1 MSHILGI
8 TFRSMNISQLVIWF
22 FIYSFLGWLWETCY
36 VSVRKGKL
44 INRGFINGPL
54 CTIYGCGALA
64 VYLILLPVIGT
75 LIAFNIFKP
84 IEHNYIAL
92 YIFGCI
98 CATAFE
104 YLTAQV
110 MLKLFGEVWWNY
122 DHLKFNYK
130 GIICLQSTLA
140 WGFVAVFIFGFLN
153 KFVER
158 FVFSIDY
165 RIASVMAMILV
176 FSYTADF
183 MQSFSE
189 SLNMQNMDI
198 KAEMRKFIK
207 MFHR

>member
-1 MSHILGI
+1 MKIFMFHGMDI
-8 TFRSMNISQLVIWF
+8 FQFFVWF
-22 FIYSFLGWLWETCY
+22 FIYSFLGWGMECIVIRRQKGYWE
-36 VSVRKGKL
+36 
-44 INRGFINGPL
+44 NRGFAKLPF
-54 CTIYGCGALA
+54 CVIYGFGVFIAC
-64 VYLILLPVIGT
+64 YLF
-75 LIAFNIFKP
+75 AP
-84 IEHNYIAL
+84 IQHNYAAL
-92 YIFGCI
+92 YVWGCI
-98 CATAFE
+98 GATVFE
-104 YLTAQV
+104 YIVA
-110 MLKLFGEVWWNY
+110 MAMMKLFGEVWWNY

>member
-1 MSHILGI
+1 MKIFMFHGMDI
-8 TFRSMNISQLVIWF
+8 FQFFVWF
-22 FIYSFLGWLWETCY
+22 FIYSFLGWGMECIVIRRQKGYWE
-36 VSVRKGKL
+36 
-44 INRGFINGPL
+44 NRGFAKLPF
-54 CTIYGCGALA
+54 CVIYGFGVFIAC
-64 VYLILLPVIGT
+64 YLF
-75 LIAFNIFKP
+75 AP
-84 IEHNYIAL
+84 IQHNYAAL
-92 YIFGCI
+92 YVWGCI
-98 CATAFE
+98 GATVFE
-104 YLTAQV
+104 YIVA
-110 MLKLFGEVWWNY
+110 MAMMKLFGEVWWNY

-130 GIICLQSTLA
+130 GIICLQSTLG

-198 KAEMRKFIK
+198 RAEMRKFIK

>member
-22 FIYSFLGWLWETCY
+22 FIYSFLGWCMECVVIRKQLGYWE
-36 VSVRKGKL
+36 
-44 INRGFINGPL
+44 NRGFAKLPF
-54 CTIYGCGALA
+54 CVIYGF
-64 VYLILLPVIGT
+64 GT

-158 FVFSIDY
+158 FVSSKNI
-165 RIASVMAMILV
+165 
-176 FSYTADF
+176 
-183 MQSFSE
+183 
-189 SLNMQNMDI
+189 
-198 KAEMRKFIK
+198 
-207 MFHR
+207 

>member
-1 MSHILGI
+1 MVFYIQLSWMVYGMCGYQKAAWLLGKQ
-8 TFRSMNISQLVIWF
+8 RL
-22 FIYSFLGWLWETCY
+22 C
-36 VSVRKGKL
+36 KL
-44 INRGFINGPL
+44 PF
-54 CTIYGCGALA
+54 CVIYGF
-64 VYLILLPVIGT
+64 GT

>member
-1 MSHILGI
+1 MKIFMFHGMDI
-8 TFRSMNISQLVIWF
+8 FQFFVWF
-22 FIYSFLGWLWETCY
+22 FIYSFLGGMECIVIRRQKGYWE
-36 VSVRKGKL
+36 
-44 INRGFINGPL
+44 NRGFAKLPF
-54 CTIYGCGALA
+54 CVIYGFGVFIAC
-64 VYLILLPVIGT
+64 YLF
-75 LIAFNIFKP
+75 AP
-84 IEHNYIAL
+84 IQHNYAAL
-92 YIFGCI
+92 YVWGCI
-98 CATAFE
+98 GATVFE
-104 YLTAQV
+104 YIVA
-110 MLKLFGEVWWNY
+110 MAMMKLFGEVWWNY

-198 KAEMRKFIK
+198 RAEMRKFIK

>member
-1 MSHILGI
+1 
-8 TFRSMNISQLVIWF
+8 
-22 FIYSFLGWLWETCY
+22 
-36 VSVRKGKL
+36 
-44 INRGFINGPL
+44 
-54 CTIYGCGALA
+54 
-64 VYLILLPVIGT
+64 
-75 LIAFNIFKP
+75 
-84 IEHNYIAL
+84 
-92 YIFGCI
+92 
-98 CATAFE
+98 
-104 YLTAQV
+104 

-165 RIASVMAMILV
+165 RIANVMAMILV